1 MSTISK
7 ESALKILQLNKHFTK
22 EELKQSFR
30 RNALKY
36 HPDKTNSNTEDEF
49 IQIHAAYTLLS
60 NDTQTYTYEDLLKEF
75 VDHVNT
81 KDSILIQ
88 ILGQMV
94 KLKEEYSINMYKKL
108 DTTRALNVYYIFKKY
123 NDIFMIPEPL
133 MDEFEKILLKNSKGK
148 NIYIIKPTIQDLYE
162 ANIYK
167 LNYKKEA
174 YYIPLWHE
182 EVYFNTSNNPLTVKC
197 IPSLSPDISID
208 EQNNIHFTTTHTLS
222 TILHDKHIE
231 ITVYKEQI
239 LIPVDSLHIKRSQT
253 IKLLNKGIPV
263 INEEDIYCNKEISH
277 LFVHVVL
284 VF

>member
-123 NDIFMIPEPL
+123 NDIFMIS
-133 MDEFEKILLKNSKGK
+133 KCNLKK
-148 NIYIIKPTIQDLYE
+148 
-162 ANIYK
+162 
-167 LNYKKEA
+167 
-174 YYIPLWHE
+174 
-182 EVYFNTSNNPLTVKC
+182 
-197 IPSLSPDISID
+197 
-208 EQNNIHFTTTHTLS
+208 
-222 TILHDKHIE
+222 
-231 ITVYKEQI
+231 
-239 LIPVDSLHIKRSQT
+239 
-253 IKLLNKGIPV
+253 
-263 INEEDIYCNKEISH
+263 
-277 LFVHVVL
+277 
-284 VF
+284 